1 MEFTAKIV
9 ADFLKGTVEG
19 NPDEKVSS
27 VSPIENGKKGSLAFL
42 ANPKYAKYIYTT
54 EASVVLVSKD
64 FVAEQEVKTTLVRV
78 ADAYKAFA
86 SLLDLYQSSLPQKT
100 GIDAKASISQTAVI
114 GENCYVG
121 DFAVVGDNSKIG
133 NNVKIY
139 PQVYV
144 GDNVAIADNS
154 ILYPGV
160 KIYYGCTIGKNCII
174 HAGTVIGSDGFGFAP
189 TGESFKKIPQIGNVV
204 VEDDVEI
211 GSNCSIDR
219 ATMGSTFI
227 RKGVKLDNLIQV
239 AHNVEIGEN
248 TVIAAQTGV
257 AGSTKLGKN
266 CMIGG
271 QVGFAGHISIC
282 DNVKVGAQAG
292 VGINVT
298 ENGMA
303 LWGSPAFEYKKATRS
318 ITVFKNLPELAA
330 RVNQLERE
338 IKELLNK
345 KES

>member
-9 ADFLKGTVEG
+9 ADFLKGKVEG
-19 NPDEKVSS
+19 DPEVKVSS

-54 EASVVLVSKD
+54 EASIVLVSKD

-78 ADAYKAFA
+78 DDAYKAFA
-86 SLLDLYQSSLPQKT
+86 SLLDLYQSSLPQKV
-100 GIDAKASISQTAVI
+100 GIDAKASISNSAKL
-114 GENCYVG
+114 GEKCYVG
-121 DFAVVGDNSKIG
+121 DFAFIGENAFIG
-133 NNVKIY
+133 NNVKVY
-139 PQVYV
+139 PQVYI
-144 GDNVAIADNS
+144 GDNVTIGDNT
-154 ILYPGV
+154 IIYPGV
-160 KIYYGCTIGKNCII
+160 KIYMGCAVGKNCII

-204 VEDDVEI
+204 IEDEVEI

-219 ATMGSTFI
+219 ATMGSTLI

-248 TVIAAQTGV
+248 TVMAAQVGI

-271 QVGFAGHISIC
+271 QVGFAGHITIC

-298 ENGMA
+298 EDGMA
-303 LWGSPAFEYKKATRS
+303 LWGSPAFEYKKAVRS
-318 ITVFKNLPELAA
+318 ITVFKNLPDLAT
-330 RVNQLERE
+330 RLNQLERE
-338 IKELLNK
+338 LKELKSK
-345 KES
+345 K